1 VDRHGQKLDV
11 KMDIP
16 APDPTNAEAPIKLG
30 IAQGKL
36 TLVHPRP
43 WDQVED
49 SVQTI
54 VNMVG
59 ALTSS
64 GGDVQAAH
72 FSGPVG
78 IMNLYRRLFEL
89 PDGWRLA
96 IWFSVFFNVN
106 LALLN
111 MLPLPVLDGGHITL
125 AIIESIRRK
134 PVTGKWIE
142 VVNTCSALLLIGF
155 MLYVTFFDVGDLF
168 RKDKPE
174 PKSEKPVPAEQSE

>member
-1 VDRHGQKLDV
+1 
-11 KMDIP
+11 MDIP
-16 APDPTNAEAPIKLG
+16 ALDPANAEAPIKLG

-64 GGDVQAAH
+64 GGDVKAAH